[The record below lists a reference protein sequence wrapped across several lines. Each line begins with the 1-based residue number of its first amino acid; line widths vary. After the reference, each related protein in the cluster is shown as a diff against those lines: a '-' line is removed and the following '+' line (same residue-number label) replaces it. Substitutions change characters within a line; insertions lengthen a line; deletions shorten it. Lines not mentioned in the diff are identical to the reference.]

1 MTARILRQINFP
13 ENLFHFSKEVPRQQ
27 ELTENQHIH
36 GQIMCRFDLDIGSGT
51 AESTVESDSTL
62 EERFQVPTPSC
73 LCINLFQTLSIVYV
87 FHGVTNYF
95 LTSVSFDLL
104 H

>member
-1 MTARILRQINFP
+1 VTARSLRQINFR
-13 ENLFHFSKEVPRQQ
+13 ENLFHFSKEATRQQ
-27 ELTENQHIH
+27 ELMENQHKH
-36 GQIMCRFDLDIGSGT
+36 GQIMYRFELDIGSGT

-62 EERFQVPTPSC
+62 EEMFQVFIPSC
-73 LCINLFQTLSIVYV
+73 LCINLFQTLSIVYI

-95 LTSVSFDLL
+95 LTYVNFYLL